1 MTNTI
6 TIKSAVQDL
15 VKNIS
20 STGFF
25 DKIKI
30 TATNQQ
36 VLIEALE
43 REKEVVFKG
52 EINKPVDNLVG
63 EFGLSNLGLLGHI
76 INDSDFNNADS
87 TLAVNY
93 ETRNA
98 QSVPVE
104 LAYKN
109 RNSSEIVYRF
119 MSTQLVPPQPKF
131 IEPKWDVTIT
141 PSKTSVQQFTWAAN
155 GLSSYEQYFIPKVT
169 NQELKFF
176 IGDDTA
182 ANQRGAVLFASDTA
196 GKLDGKHKWKISH
209 LLSALKLADNTDCS
223 MSFSNQGVIQ
233 VTINTGLGVYKYIFL
248 AKAV

>member
-1 MTNTI
+1 MSTSI
-6 TIKSAVQDL
+6 TIKSAIQDM

-30 TATNQQ
+30 TATAST

-52 EINKPVDNLVG
+52 EFSKPVDSLVG
-63 EFGLSNLGLLGHI
+63 EFGLSNLGLLSHI
-76 INDSDFNNADS
+76 TNDSDFGNADS
-87 TLAVNY
+87 TLDVNY

-98 QSVPVE
+98 QQVPVE

-109 RNSSEIVYRF
+109 RNRSEIVYRF

-141 PSKTSVQQFTWAAN
+141 PSKTSVQQFAWAAN
-155 GLSSYEQYFIPKVT
+155 GLSNYEQYFIPKIV
-169 NQELKFF
+169 NQELKFY

-182 ANQRGAVLFASDTA
+182 ANQRGAVLFAENTA
-196 GKLDGKHKWKISH
+196 GALVGKHKWKIAH
-209 LLSALKLADNTDCS
+209 VLTVLKLADSTDCS

-233 VTINTGLGVYKYIFL
+233 ITVNTGVGEYKFIFL
-248 AKAV
+248 AKAI